1 MTYHH
6 WNKHWNRKFSWRHK
20 ESDDT
25 KRELN
30 STDKNYIF
38 KIGKKKFYRKL
49 GKKQV
54 NVEKPSTKDEIENF
68 QENILRQRKII
79 MKMLKG
85 SVGKWKNAKDLKNKY
100 GKKKL

>member
-1 MTYHH
+1 M
-6 WNKHWNRKFSWRHK
+6 
-20 ESDDT
+20 
-25 KRELN
+25 
-30 STDKNYIF
+30 
-38 KIGKKKFYRKL
+38 
-49 GKKQV
+49 

-85 SVGKWKNAKDLKNKY
+85 SVGKRKNAKDLKNKY